1 MGIVENSQDVLRSA
15 QERLTSQT
23 SLHNGLLLQ
32 KISRVE
38 RYLAQAERE
47 RDAAREEAAE
57 AAEDAKGEISWL
69 KERLAKAEAEV
80 AHRDILLEARRQ
92 QVVERNEII
101 DAWVV
106 EQTAFKN
113 LLRRFGKLP
122 DGTAIVDLPQEE
134 RKRIVDTERADV
146 LAKRDQ
152 DKPST

>member
-1 MGIVENSQDVLRSA
+1 VGIVENSQDVLRSA

-113 LLRRFGKLP
+113 LLRKFGKLP

>member
-1 MGIVENSQDVLRSA
+1 VGIVENSQDVRRSA

-57 AAEDAKGEISWL
+57 AAEDAKSEISWL

-113 LLRRFGKLP
+113 LLRKFGKLP

-134 RKRIVDTERADV
+134 RQRIVDTERADV
-146 LAKRDQ
+146 LAKRNQ

>member
-1 MGIVENSQDVLRSA
+1 VGIVENSQDVLRSA

>member
-113 LLRRFGKLP
+113 LLRKFGKLP